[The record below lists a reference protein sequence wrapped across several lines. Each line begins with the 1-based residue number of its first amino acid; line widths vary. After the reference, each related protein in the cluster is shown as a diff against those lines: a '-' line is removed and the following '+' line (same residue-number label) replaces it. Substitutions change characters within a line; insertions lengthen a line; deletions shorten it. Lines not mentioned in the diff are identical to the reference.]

1 MSISSLLKAGSG
13 LAPTNPSFPVCFP
26 SRIKKLERPSVYVPD
41 GAKKDAQKMDY
52 ICVGLG
58 KKVSHNLD
66 SKEVPK
72 DFLPQRLQKAA

>member
-1 MSISSLLKAGSG
+1 M
-13 LAPTNPSFPVCFP
+13 
-26 SRIKKLERPSVYVPD
+26 YVPD

-72 DFLPQRLQKAA
+72 DFLPQRLQKAP